1 MLLVEWPRVNG
12 EGEASTWF
20 RKFWVAAGK
29 GRWLLADIFIGMI
42 PNHQG
47 LEATWRWDR
56 KAISNG
62 YQVEL
67 GVYMAGMLKTMR
79 SCAKQQAADFKLADH
94 ENFFPSKPKAE
105 SGDWDLLQ
113 TLDVRTLLF
122 TVVVSGD
129 GAVWDSAVASIC
141 ADVENFSQLV
151 DKLNH
156 VKRTED

>member
-1 MLLVEWPRVNG
+1 LRLEIKWVSRYKFTAQIDSNENHGQILVPRCT
-12 EGEASTWF
+12 AW
-20 RKFWVAAGK
+20 
-29 GRWLLADIFIGMI
+29 
-42 PNHQG
+42 
-47 LEATWRWDR
+47 
-56 KAISNG
+56 
-62 YQVEL
+62 
-67 GVYMAGMLKTMR
+67 
-79 SCAKQQAADFKLADH
+79 QAADFKLAGH

-122 TVVVSGD
+122 IDVVSGD

-156 VKRTED
+156 VKRTVCPTTHARNLIMPSQALIKRLLK